1 MIISIKEYKNLIESE
16 MILILENASSKYF
29 LEFKN
34 VWWSRLSFETQLK
47 IDVYRFSV
55 AENLTK

>member
-34 VWWSRLSFETQLK
+34 VCWSRLSFETQLK